1 MKCLILD
8 TDEYNRVQELV
19 DSYKDLRIIEAKW
32 TVPSLDIWE
41 VYFNRELT
49 INEAF
54 ELGKQI

>member
-8 TDEYNRVQELV
+8 TEEYNKIKQLL
-19 DSYKDLRIIEAKW
+19 DNYKDLRIIEAKW

-49 INEAF
+49 INEVF